1 MNLPTRITMARIAMI
16 PIIIA
21 SFCLETALPQYS
33 WIFIITGSL
42 FFIASMTDF
51 VDGYIARKFK
61 MVTTLGKFLDPIADK
76 VLVVAGLAF
85 GIAAPDVV
93 GIPYLMIVVTVVII
107 AREFAISL
115 FRQIAASK
123 NVILAA
129 GKSGKYK
136 TTFTMVALNSFLFIP
151 ANRMAGDAAQ
161 LASKVFWWI
170 FIVSLGI
177 AVILTVYSAIEYVL
191 KNKQVFKDQKTQVE
205 VIEEED
211 VEFPDEKIIEALEWC
226 RANNSVEILQMS
238 KDLGITIKRAFKIR
252 VWLEIMDFV
261 KIEDNQRVFEISDED
276 LEKIKQRKDEYY
288 AKLGTNKWK

>member
-85 GIAAPDVV
+85 GIAAPDIV

-211 VEFPDEKIIEALEWC
+211 VEFPDERIIEALEWC
-226 RANNSVEILQMS
+226 RANNSVEILPMS

-288 AKLGTNKWK
+288 AKLGTNK

>member
-1 MNLPTRITMARIAMI
+1 MARIAMI

-21 SFCLETALPQYS
+21 SFCLEDALPQYS
-33 WIFIITGSL
+33 WIFLITGVL

-51 VDGYIARKFK
+51 VDGYIARRFK

-85 GIAAPDVV
+85 GIADTFRVEV
-93 GIPYLMIVVTVVII
+93 PYLMIAVTVVII

-123 NVILAA
+123 NIILAA

-136 TTFTMVALNSFLFIP
+136 TTFTMLALNSMLFIP
-151 ANRMAGDAAQ
+151 CYRLEGHGAYV
-161 LASKVFWWI
+161 ASRVFWWI

-177 AVILTVYSAIEYVL
+177 AVVLTIYSALEYVL
-191 KNKQVFKDQKTQVE
+191 KNKAVFKDQKTQVE

-211 VEFPDEKIIEALEWC
+211 VEFPDEKIIDALEWC
-226 RANNSVEILQMS
+226 RANNSVEILPMS
-238 KDLGITIKRAFKIR
+238 QNLGITLKRAFKIR

-261 KIEDNQRVFEISDED
+261 KIENNERVFYISDED
-276 LEKIKQRKDEYY
+276 LEKIKQRKEEYY
-288 AKLGTNKWK
+288 AKLGSNK

>member
-1 MNLPTRITMARIAMI
+1 MARIAMI

-85 GIAAPDVV
+85 GIAAPDIV

-288 AKLGTNKWK
+288 AKLGTNK

>member
-85 GIAAPDVV
+85 GIAAPDIV
-93 GIPYLMIVVTVVII
+93 GIPYLMIVVTIVII

-288 AKLGTNKWK
+288 AKLGTNK

>member
-85 GIAAPDVV
+85 GIAAPDIV

-288 AKLGTNKWK
+288 AKLGTNK

>member
-1 MNLPTRITMARIAMI
+1 MARIAMI

-21 SFCLETALPQYS
+21 SFCLEDALPQYS
-33 WIFIITGSL
+33 WIFLITGVL

-85 GIAAPDVV
+85 GIADTFRVQV
-93 GIPYLMIVVTVVII
+93 PYLMIAVTIVII

-123 NVILAA
+123 NIILAA

-136 TTFTMVALNSFLFIP
+136 TTFTMMALNSMLFIP
-151 ANRMAGDAAQ
+151 CYRFEGDGAN

-177 AVILTVYSAIEYVL
+177 AVVLTIYSALEYVL
-191 KNKQVFKDQKTQVE
+191 KNKAVFKDQKTQVE

-211 VEFPDEKIIEALEWC
+211 VEFPDEKIIDALEWC
-226 RANNSVEILQMS
+226 RANNSVEILPMS
-238 KDLGITIKRAFKIR
+238 QNLGITLKRAFKIR

-261 KIEDNQRVFEISDED
+261 KIENNERVFYISDED
-276 LEKIKQRKDEYY
+276 LAKIKQRKEEYY
-288 AKLGTNKWK
+288 AKLGQNK

>member
-288 AKLGTNKWK
+288 AKLGTNK

>member
-1 MNLPTRITMARIAMI
+1 MNLPTRITTARLAMI
-16 PIIIA
+16 PVIIA
-21 SFCLETALPQYS
+21 SFCLESVFPQVK
-33 WIFIITGSL
+33 WLFIITGVL

-51 VDGYIARKFK
+51 VDGYIARKYK

-85 GIAAPDVV
+85 GIADTARV

-136 TTFTMVALNSFLFIP
+136 TTFTMAALNAFLFIP
-151 ANRMAGDAAQ
+151 CDNFDGKAA
-161 LASKVFWWI
+161 SITGTVFWWI
-170 FIVSLGI
+170 FIVSLAI
-177 AVILTVYSAIEYVL
+177 AFVLTIYSAVEYVL
-191 KNKQVFKDQKTQVE
+191 KNKAVFKDSKTNVE
-205 VIEEED
+205 IIEEED

-226 RANNSVEILQMS
+226 KNNNSVEIHTMA
-238 KDLGITIKRAFKIR
+238 KELGITYARAFRIR

-261 KIEDNQRVFEISDED
+261 RMENEQGVISISDED
-276 LEKIKQRKDEYY
+276 LAKIKQRKDEYY
-288 AKLGTNKWK
+288 AKLGKK